1 MEDMSDVLRSLDSE
15 SDFLPSERHGPTVFP
30 PLPQA
35 ATPRHD
41 EEGGDPGVFFPRTV
55 LTPRAH
61 SRIRAIQALQ
71 FPLSAEQEQSLQ
83 SLLETF

>member
-15 SDFLPSERHGPTVFP
+15 SVFLPPERHVPTVFP

-35 ATPRHD
+35 AKPRH
-41 EEGGDPGVFFPRTV
+41 EGGGDPDVFFPRTV